1 MGHDPERSFLIRM
14 LFEEYAKGSRSVSGD
29 LVCKPAAQRKK
40 PEF

>member
-1 MGHDPERSFLIRM
+1 MISSDHSSSAW

-29 LVCKPAAQRKK
+29 LVRKPAAQRKK